1 MAGSIVF
8 NGQSSVLWQN
18 IRDAFK
24 TELRNMYISL
34 RSTLLFNYAHVY
46 EMFEEHQSVWPE
58 RLWNEDAFNKYLQP
72 YLVDNRN
79 YLDMLQG
86 DKSSQRDWW
95 LYNAFK
101 YRDSKYGTG
110 DAKANRIILRGY
122 IDGDPNDPADA
133 EKIAQQIAAAN
144 ITVTPYAH
152 VYASVLFGSYSL
164 SHRMDRNETYTFMNP
179 MSYMNDTEIYID
191 SADQL
196 SDVGD
201 LSVLRLG
208 KVADFSAATKLQR
221 LVVGNSD
228 SSYKNSYLQTLT
240 VGNNELLTLVNVC
253 NCEALA
259 NTIDLSG
266 CTGIETV
273 LASGSSITGV
283 NLPVGGHLETIVLP
297 ATITNLTVRNQ
308 KNLTNVT
315 IAGYS
320 NLNTLRIENTPN
332 IPIEGILSTATN
344 LNRVRL
350 VGVEWTATNETVL
363 ASCIDKLDT
372 CIGMDV
378 SGNNTD
384 KAVVIGK
391 VDISSISATL
401 LERIQT
407 DYPDLVVSVNGVS
420 QYIIKFYNS
429 DNTLLYSEV
438 VPEGTDAVNPVTAGY
453 ISAPSRTNTDEIHY
467 VFKDFGTLPTNVHAN
482 SSCVATYTE
491 SYRVRYLS
499 DTGGSVLQ
507 SSYVT
512 NGQSVQYNGST
523 PTKAQTAQYTYTFKN
538 WSGADNS
545 SNGKINSVTRARDV
559 VATYTSTVR
568 TYTVTFKNDDNSTVL
583 QTINNV
589 AYGTTPSYTGSTP
602 TSTDSSM
609 GEFQGWNPAIGPIT
623 GNTTYVATYESPVQD
638 VEITGDWA
646 SIIDEIIYGTYSS
659 NLKIG
664 NYKALDLSSEGTP
677 DMQIVAMDADV
688 DTEGNTVPLTFVGK
702 RAIKFD
708 QKMNSSN
715 SVGGGYPASGVK
727 SYIDNVI
734 YSNYLA
740 TNSENI
746 KRYIKPVNKTSY
758 GYSMTSNVFTEL
770 NSVEKLWIPSYREIN
785 GGTLYEKSG
794 PVYTNI
800 YNSYNSKRKYH
811 VSGAS
816 ETSYITWWLRSSS
829 STTGYWYI
837 SRDGTSSQVKANT
850 ERSLVLGFCLGPDTI
865 HDTWEEISAHITAG
879 DYSTVYSIGDTKAV
893 DMGDQGVICFQIAAF
908 NADVD
913 ENGNTIPI
921 TWVAQQILVT
931 NKQMNTTGTNAGGY
945 SASAMK
951 TTVMGYYDRL
961 PSTLKSM
968 IVPVSKIS
976 RDYNGGSP
984 QDLTSIEILW
994 IPSYREIFGGS
1005 SYEQSGPVYSSL
1017 FSSSTTR
1024 IKKRYGTGSASSWW
1038 LRSAN
1043 TTSSYNFRC
1052 VNSDG
1057 DSNRYGA
1064 SSTDGVVVGFCT
1076 GAIPSESNS

>member
-1 MAGSIVF
+1 
-8 NGQSSVLWQN
+8 
-18 IRDAFK
+18 
-24 TELRNMYISL
+24 MYISL

-164 SHRMDRNETYTFMNP
+164 SHRMERNQAYTFMNP

-191 SADQL
+191 SADQM

-221 LVVGNSD
+221 LVVGNSN

-240 VGNNELLTLVNVC
+240 VGSNELLTLVNVC

-332 IPIEGILSTATN
+332 IPIEDILSTATN

-391 VDISSISATL
+391 VDIASISATL

-438 VPEGTDAVNPVTAGY
+438 VADGNDAVNPVTAGY

-482 SSCVATYTE
+482 SNCVATYTE

-538 WSGADNS
+538 WSGADDS

-623 GNTTYVATYESPVQD
+623 GDTTYVATYESPVED
-638 VEITGDWA
+638 VEISGDWA
-646 SIIDEIIYGTYSS
+646 SIIDEVIYGTYSS
-659 NLKIG
+659 NRKVG
-664 NYKALDLSSEGTP
+664 NYKALDLGTEGTP
-677 DMQIVAMDADV
+677 NMQIVAMDADV
-688 DTEGNTVPLTFVGK
+688 DAEGNTVPLTFIAKELLATSRRMTATG
-702 RAIKFD
+702 
-708 QKMNSSN
+708 
-715 SVGGGYPASGVK
+715 SVGGGYQASELRG
-727 SYIDNVI
+727 ILNGALFDN
-734 YSNYLA
+734 SMPSA
-740 TNSENI
+740 I
-746 KRYIKPVNKTSY
+746 KRYVKTVSKTSY
-758 GYSMTSNVFTEL
+758 GYNDGSWRTGLISF
-770 NSVEKLWIPSYREIN
+770 EKLWVPSLREIFGSN
-785 GGTLYEKSG
+785 GSEDAG
-794 PVYTNI
+794 PIYSSI
-800 YNSYNSKRKYH
+800 YNNNLSRKKTR
-811 VSGAS
+811 VAS
-816 ETSYITWWLRSSS
+816 ANYIAWWLRTSKEAGMFSGVDKNGIVS
-829 STTGYWYI
+829 QNKS
-837 SRDGTSSQVKANT
+837 TSSYCVC
-850 ERSLVLGFCLGPDTI
+850 LGFCLGPDTI

-908 NADVD
+908 DADVD

-921 TWVAQQILVT
+921 TWVALQTLVT
-931 NKQMNTTGTNAGGY
+931 DKNMRQTSAGTIFRYANGVLDNY
-945 SASAMK
+945 VVS
-951 TTVMGYYDRL
+951 
-961 PSTLKSM
+961 LKDKMPEVLQSM
-968 IVPVSKIS
+968 IVGAQKTSMEYYTS
-976 RDYNGGSP
+976 SSP
-984 QDLTSIEILW
+984 QLQEATYNRELW
-994 IPSYREIFGGS
+994 IPSAREVFGS
-1005 SYEQSGPVYSSL
+1005 SSGSENSGPVYSNLFLDSL
-1017 FSSSTTR
+1017 SR
-1024 IKKRYGTGSASSWW
+1024 CKRRYGTNARTNSTWW
-1038 LRSAN
+1038 LRTARNNSTN
-1043 TTSSYNFRC
+1043 MFSV
-1052 VNSDG
+1052 VNSNG
-1057 DSNRYGA
+1057 SVQGA
-1064 SSTDGVVVGFCT
+1064 TNSSRSVVLGFCT
-1076 GAIPSESNS
+1076 GAIPAETNS

>member
-18 IRDAFK
+18 VRDAFK

-164 SHRMDRNETYTFMNP
+164 SHRMERNQSYTFMNP

-191 SADQL
+191 SADQM

-297 ATITNLTVRNQ
+297 GTITNLTVRNQ

-332 IPIEGILSTATN
+332 IPIEDILSIATN

-438 VPEGTDAVNPVTAGY
+438 VAEGNDAVNPVTAGY

-482 SSCVATYTE
+482 SNCVATYTE

-512 NGQSVQYNGST
+512 SGQSVQYTGST

-538 WSGADNS
+538 WSGADDS

-623 GNTTYVATYESPVQD
+623 GNTTYVATYQSPVED
-638 VEITGDWA
+638 VEISGDWA
-646 SIIDEIIYGTYSS
+646 SIIDEVIYGTYSS
-659 NLKIG
+659 NRKVG
-664 NYKALDLSSEGTP
+664 NYKALDLGSKGTP
-677 DMQIVAMDADV
+677 NMQIVTMDEDV
-688 DTEGNTVPLTFVGK
+688 DAEGNTVPLTFVAK
-702 RAIKFD
+702 ELLSTTTYH
-708 QKMNSSN
+708 MNSSKTN
-715 SVGGGYPASGVK
+715 AGGYPASAMR
-727 SYIDNVI
+727 SYINSTIKNMIPSAVKP
-734 YSNYLA
+734 YLA
-740 TNSENI
+740 AISKIT
-746 KRYIKPVNKTSY
+746 YGGTSIE
-758 GYSMTSNVFTEL
+758 T
-770 NSVEKLWIPSYREIN
+770 LWIPSYKEIF
-785 GGTLYEKSG
+785 GGTSYEKGG
-794 PVYTNI
+794 PAYNQI
-800 YNSYNSKRKYH
+800 YKD
-811 VSGAS
+811 A
-816 ETSYITWWLRSSS
+816 TSRIKTRDGSAANWWLRSAY
-829 STTGYWYI
+829 T
-837 SRDGTSSQVKANT
+837 GTSFKCVTSSGKDSNAIAN
-850 ERSLVLGFCLGPDTI
+850 LAYGVCLGFCLGPDTI

-879 DYSTVYSIGDTKAV
+879 DYATVYSIGDTKAV

-908 NADVD
+908 DADVD
-913 ENGNTIPI
+913 ANGNTIPI
-921 TWVAQQILVT
+921 TWVAQQIMVT
-931 NKQMNTTGTNAGGY
+931 DKQMNKSGGSSGGY
-945 SASAMK
+945 PASPMK
-951 TTVMGYYDRL
+951 TTVMSYYDRL
-961 PSTLKSM
+961 PTILKSM
-968 IVPVSKIS
+968 IVPASKIS
-976 RDYNGGSP
+976 RDRNGSSP
-984 QDLTSIEILW
+984 RDITSIETLW
-994 IPSYREIFGGS
+994 IPSYREIFGGTN
-1005 SYEQSGPVYSSL
+1005 YEKSGPIYSTL
-1017 FSSSTTR
+1017 FPDQTSR
-1024 IKKRYGTGSASSWW
+1024 VKKKYGTGSEGSWW
-1038 LRSAN
+1038 LRSAE
-1043 TTSSYNFRC
+1043 TIISYGFVYVGSNGISNQN
-1052 VNSDG
+1052 NSFMT
-1057 DSNRYGA
+1057 Y
-1064 SSTDGVVVGFCT
+1064 GVVLGFCT

>member
-18 IRDAFK
+18 VRDAFK

-133 EKIAQQIAAAN
+133 DKIAQQIAAAN

-164 SHRMDRNETYTFMNP
+164 SHRMERNQAYTFMNP

-191 SADQL
+191 SADQM

-221 LVVGNSD
+221 LVVGNND

-297 ATITNLTVRNQ
+297 GTITNLTVRNQ

-332 IPIEGILSTATN
+332 IPIEDILSTATN

-391 VDISSISATL
+391 VDIASISATL

-438 VPEGTDAVNPVTAGY
+438 VAEGNDAVNPVTAGY

-512 NGQSVQYNGST
+512 SGQSVQYTGST

-538 WSGADNS
+538 WSGADDS

-583 QTINNV
+583 QAINNV
-589 AYGTTPSYTGSTP
+589 AYGTTPSYTSSTP
-602 TSTDSSM
+602 TSTDSTM

-623 GNTTYVATYESPVQD
+623 GDTTYVAMYQSPVED
-638 VEITGDWA
+638 VEISGDWA
-646 SIIDEIIYGTYSS
+646 SIIDEVIYGTYSS
-659 NLKIG
+659 NRKVG
-664 NYKALDLSSEGTP
+664 NYKALDLGTEGTP
-677 DMQIVAMDADV
+677 NMQIVAMDADV
-688 DTEGNTVPLTFVGK
+688 DAEGNTVPLTFIAKEAALKYYFNFSANGK
-702 RAIKFD
+702 Y
-708 QKMNSSN
+708 SSSYLRSKLSTLIN
-715 SVGGGYPASGVK
+715 IPSEIDKYIVK
-727 SYIDNVI
+727 VRKTWSSQI
-734 YSNYLA
+734 YSG
-740 TNSENI
+740 TISD
-746 KRYIKPVNKTSY
+746 
-758 GYSMTSNVFTEL
+758 
-770 NSVEKLWIPSYREIN
+770 KLWIPSLREIF
-785 GGTLYEKSG
+785 GGTSREQSG
-794 PVYTNI
+794 PVYNSI
-800 YNSYNSKRKYH
+800 YKNYSDRQKRI
-811 VSGAS
+811 VNDSDNFI
-816 ETSYITWWLRSSS
+816 EWWLRTGYSDSEPYYVNKSGGTQAAVSSGTIKS
-829 STTGYWYI
+829 STRIG
-837 SRDGTSSQVKANT
+837 V
-850 ERSLVLGFCLGPDTI
+850 VPGFCLGPDTI

-908 NADVD
+908 DADVD
-913 ENGNTIPI
+913 ANGNTIPI
-921 TWVAQQILVT
+921 TWVVQQILVT

-945 SASAMK
+945 PASAMK

-961 PSTLKSM
+961 PATLKSM
-968 IVPVSKIS
+968 IVPASKTS

-984 QDLTSIEILW
+984 QDLTSIETLW

-1005 SYEQSGPVYSSL
+1005 SYEQSGPVYSNL
-1017 FSSSTTR
+1017 FSSAAAR

-1043 TTSSYNFRC
+1043 ASNAAYFRYVSSGGGSGN
-1052 VNSDG
+1052 D
-1057 DSNRYGA
+1057 YGVA
-1064 SSTDGVVVGFCT
+1064 NGTRGVVVGFCT
-1076 GAIPSESNS
+1076 GAIPSES